1 VSAIFELTMVR
12 AIEFAKPNV
21 KSGLIIQPRITAQL
35 EGRTVKYL
43 LLSAAIAIAL
53 FNANSARA
61 QEVTLVA
68 PGGMRCAMDRI
79 APDFERKTVHPVKAT
94 IGSGGATHQQVVH
107 GEPFDVPIV
116 QPPYQDVI
124 DSGNVVTG
132 SETPLATVAIV
143 VVVRKGDP
151 KTDIST
157 PEAVK
162 RLLLAAKAISYPDG
176 AGGLGGAAGV
186 SFDETLMML
195 GIFNE
200 MKPKVKRIKGVS
212 LMHLLT
218 NGDIDF
224 AVSFAS
230 EINDPGVEV
239 VGPLTKEIS
248 TPTSLV
254 GFVSAHAKS
263 PDVAKALLSYL
274 SSPEAAIAYEA
285 CGMQPG
291 RWRSCLTAC
300 GC

>member
-1 VSAIFELTMVR
+1 
-12 AIEFAKPNV
+12 
-21 KSGLIIQPRITAQL
+21 L
-35 EGRTVKYL
+35 EEGTLKYL
-43 LLSAAIAIAL
+43 FSLAVIAVAL
-53 FNANSARA
+53 FNANPARA
-61 QEVTLVA
+61 QDVTLVA
-68 PGGMRCAMDRI
+68 PGGMRCAVDRMT
-79 APDFERKTVHPVKAT
+79 PDFERKIGHPVKAT
-94 IGSGGATHQQVVH
+94 IGSGGTTHQQVVH

-124 DSGNVVTG
+124 DSGNVVTS

-151 KTDIST
+151 KPDIST
-157 PEAVK
+157 PDAVK

-176 AGGLGGAAGV
+176 AGGLGGAAGI
-186 SFDETLMML
+186 SFDQTLTKL
-195 GIFNE
+195 GIFDE
-200 MKPKVKRIKGVS
+200 MKPKVKRMKGVS

-230 EINDPGVEV
+230 EINDSGAEV
-239 VGPLTKEIS
+239 VGPLPREIS

-263 PDVAKALLSYL
+263 PEAAKALLSYL
-274 SSPEAAIAYEA
+274 SSPDAAVAYKA

-291 RWRSCLTAC
+291 R
-300 GC
+300 

>member
-1 VSAIFELTMVR
+1 VR
-12 AIEFAKPNV
+12 Y
-21 KSGLIIQPRITAQL
+21 S
-35 EGRTVKYL
+35 
-43 LLSAAIAIAL
+43 LLSAVIAMAL
-53 FNANSARA
+53 FHASAARA

-68 PGGMRCAMDRI
+68 PGGMRCAMDRM
-79 APDFERKTVHPVKAT
+79 APDFEHKSGHPVKVT
-94 IGSGGATHQQVVH
+94 IGSGGKTHQQVVQ

-124 DSGNVVTG
+124 DSGNVVTS
-132 SETPLATVAIV
+132 SETPLATVPIV

-151 KTDIST
+151 KPDIST
-157 PEAVK
+157 PDAVK
-162 RLLLAAKAISYPDG
+162 HLLLAAKNISYPDG

-186 SFDETLMML
+186 SFDQTLTKL
-195 GIFNE
+195 GIFEE

-230 EINDPGVEV
+230 EVNDPGAEV
-239 VGPLTKEIS
+239 VGPLPREIS

-254 GFVSAHAKS
+254 GFVSAHTKS
-263 PDVAKALLSYL
+263 PDAAKALLSYL
-274 SSPEAAIAYEA
+274 SSPEAAVAYKA

-291 RWRSCLTAC
+291 R
-300 GC
+300 